1 MLHWSPPSQ
10 QKPVTGHNLL
20 QQAMGALFDRLCH
33 YHPVAGHPPVLTW
46 LSQFMPVDRARHYQ
60 RVADR
65 YRAAAAAGN
74 PRALRKMAH
83 LYEHGLP
90 PLDSDISALAGYRR
104 AAEQNDRYAQFI
116 LGYFYEQ
123 GIGVPPD
130 AAQATHWY
138 RRSEAQR
145 FGLAAWRLGLCYQYG
160 HGVAPNAPEAA
171 WHFARAA
178 RYFHGPALIELGH
191 LHEHG
196 RLLSGNLSRARKAF
210 RIAGWLGHAA
220 GHYHQGRYLESGL
233 GGTKD
238 LSKAVRFYRK
248 AARQE
253 HPEALFRLGMLH
265 LQEPHLSRDGKGIQ
279 WLQRAALAGKAEAK
293 YQLALCYQNGQGVPQ
308 DTSLALK
315 WLLAA
320 ALQGYAPAAALL
332 RQINHAK
339 VQEDLQR
346 VAREAAEEAE
356 RLARE
361 RAEEERRRAEE
372 AARLAQEKAEEERRL
387 AEQLLEET
395 RRQADAGDPAARRQ
409 LADWYAEG
417 TKVLPRDWKQAL
429 YWYEQVAEQG
439 DAVAQRRL
447 AQMCLEHGTSAEDN
461 RKAFKWFQ
469 RAADQGDAEA
479 WNMVGRCYYKGWG
492 TGRDY
497 VQAMTCYRKAA
508 RLGSVGAHANIGYLY
523 LAGEGVSENAAA
535 GCKWLEKAAAL
546 GDTDADAFLMKRYQ
560 EDTEDKGKFAEYLVH
575 KQLLA
580 LAEQAPATY
589 RYFDEIVFLE
599 NNGWD
604 SSETDH
610 VMVCPA
616 GIIVIET
623 KNWVGI
629 IHGTEDDRYWLT
641 ELRNGQTY
649 NHLNP
654 LQQNQTHVNIFR
666 KKLGADQPIDS
677 LVVFYQPDFG
687 DDMPGNVISLDQ
699 LPDYFKGQPTRLSP
713 EQIEE
718 IATRIEALRAK
729 GPDAKEEHIRRVQE
743 RQKKREQRQEEK
755 WREIDDGKGS

>member
-20 QQAMGALFDRLCH
+20 QQAMGALFERLCH
-33 YHPVAGHPPVLTW
+33 YHPFAGHPPVLTW
-46 LSQFMPVDRARHYQ
+46 LSQFMPVDRAGHYQ

-83 LYEHGLP
+83 LYEHGLAIQ
-90 PLDSDISALAGYRR
+90 DSDISAFASYRR
-104 AAEQNDRYAQFI
+104 VAEQNERHAQFI
-116 LGYFYEQ
+116 VGYFYEH
-123 GIGVPPD
+123 GIGMAPD
-130 AAQATHWY
+130 VAQALHWY
-138 RRSEAQR
+138 HRSEVQR

-160 HGVAPNAPEAA
+160 RGVAPNAHEAA

-178 RYFHGPALIELGH
+178 RYFHGPALVELGH
-191 LHEHG
+191 LHEHN
-196 RLLSGNLSRARKAF
+196 LSGNLRRARKAF

-220 GHYHQGRYLESGL
+220 GYYHQGRYLETGL
-233 GGTKD
+233 GGQKD

-248 AARQE
+248 AARQG

-265 LQEPHLSRDGKGIQ
+265 LQEPHLSGSGKGMQ
-279 WLQRAALAGKAEAK
+279 WLQRAALAGKVEAK
-293 YQLALCYQNGQGVPQ
+293 YQLALCYRNGRGVPQ
-308 DTSLALK
+308 DASLALK

-332 RQINHAK
+332 RQINQGK

-346 VAREAAEEAE
+346 AAHEAAAE
-356 RLARE
+356 
-361 RAEEERRRAEE
+361 
-372 AARLAQEKAEEERRL
+372 AQEKAEEERRL
-387 AEQLLEET
+387 AEQQLEET
-395 RRQADAGDPAARRQ
+395 RRQADAGDPTAQRQ

-417 TKVLPRDWKQAL
+417 TKVLPQDLTQAV
-429 YWYEQVAEQG
+429 YWYEQVAENG
-439 DAVAQRRL
+439 DAETQRRL
-447 AQMCLEHGTSAEDN
+447 AQIYLDQGTGAEDN

-479 WNMVGRCYYKGWG
+479 MNMVGRCHYEGWG

-497 VQAMTCYRKAA
+497 VQAMTYFRKAA
-508 RLGSVGAHANIGYLY
+508 RLGSVDAHANIGYLY
-523 LAGEGVSENAAA
+523 LDGEGVSENEAT

-546 GDTDADAFLMKRYQ
+546 GDADADAFLMERYK
-560 EDTEDKGKFAEYLVH
+560 EDTEDKGKLAEYLVH

-580 LAEQAPATY
+580 LADQAPATY

-610 VMVCPA
+610 VLVCPA

-629 IHGTEDDRYWLT
+629 IYGTEEDRYWLT
-641 ELRNGQTY
+641 ELRNGQT
-649 NHLNP
+649 HHHPNP

-687 DDMPGNVISLDQ
+687 NEMPGNVISLDA
-699 LPDYFKGQPTRLSP
+699 LPDYFLGQPKRLSP
-713 EQIEE
+713 EQIGE
-718 IATRIEALRAK
+718 IATRIETLRAK
-729 GPDAKEEHIRRVQE
+729 GPDAKEEHVRRVKE
-743 RQKKREQRQEEK
+743 RQKRKEQRQEEK
-755 WREIDDGKGS
+755 WREIDDGKVS